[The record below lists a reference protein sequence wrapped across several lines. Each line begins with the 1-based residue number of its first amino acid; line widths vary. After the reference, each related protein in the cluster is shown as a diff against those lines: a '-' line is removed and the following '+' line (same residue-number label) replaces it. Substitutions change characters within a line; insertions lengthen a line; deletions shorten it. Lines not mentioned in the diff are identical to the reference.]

1 MVDEGAAALDFALA
15 SDDGSTVKL
24 SDFRGKPVVL
34 FFYPKDDSVGR
45 IGSNGRAFGAATEV

>member
-1 MVDEGAAALDFALA
+1 MVEEGAAAPDFALA

-34 FFYPKDDSVGR
+34 FFYPKDDSAGR
-45 IGSNGRAFGAATEV
+45 IDSNGRAFGAATEV